1 MIRIIKIA
9 LALAVL
15 YFMIII
21 SAPWVKYFIYKNA
34 AVKIIAE
41 NYKISTNAFKKI
53 LLEHA
58 KELNIPL
65 KAEDIQITT
74 YDDNKIEIVITYFE
88 KVNFPIINKG
98 IVFNYEIKRDTYFK
112 GED

>member
-1 MIRIIKIA
+1 MIKIIKIA
-9 LALAVL
+9 LSILVL
-15 YFMIII
+15 YALII
-21 SAPWVKYFIYKNA
+21 SAIPWVKYFIYKNT

-41 NYKISTNAFKKI
+41 NYKSVDATKKL

>member
-1 MIRIIKIA
+1 MYA
-9 LALAVL
+9 L
-15 YFMIII
+15 II
-21 SAPWVKYFIYKNA
+21 SAIPWVKYFIYKNT

-41 NYKISTNAFKKI
+41 NYKSVDATKKL

-74 YDDNKIEIVITYFE
+74 YDDKKIEIVITYFE